1 MNVARPAQRVLGLD
15 PSLRATGLAV
25 VETADGQA
33 IVVARETARC
43 PSAWPHSRCLRK
55 LREIIEKVINES
67 RPSAAAIES
76 LFFSRNVRTAMAL
89 GEARGVI
96 LAACASRDVPVFEY
110 APREVKRAVTG
121 HGGAT
126 KEQVRR
132 MIRVLTGFAGE
143 MSEDESDALAVAL
156 CHAHR
161 FRGAH
166 RDAARS
172 V

>member
-1 MNVARPAQRVLGLD
+1 MARPAQRVLGLD

-25 VETADGQA
+25 IETSDARTR
-33 IVVARETARC
+33 VVWRKTARC
-43 PSAWPHSRCLRK
+43 PATWPHSRCLRK
-55 LREIIEKVINES
+55 LREAVVEAIDAAH
-67 RPSAAAIES
+67 PSAAALES
-76 LFFSRNVRTAMAL
+76 LFFSRNVRTAISL

-96 LAACASRDVPVFEY
+96 LAACAEREVPVFEY
-110 APREVKRAVTG
+110 APRDVKRAVTG

-132 MIRVLTGFAGE
+132 MIRVLTDLSGE
-143 MSEDESDALAVAL
+143 TSEDESDALAVAL

-161 FRGAH
+161 SRGLP
-166 RDAARS
+166 RNIARP